1 VEHEVV
7 VQLTEDGADPERI
20 ETLSRYLRSE
30 LLELSFADVRRVPA
44 GPPPEGSRAFDAGAV
59 GQLMVILGESAVGLK
74 ELVTAVRSWLARGGG
89 TQRSVRL
96 QLDGDV
102 LELSQA
108 SIGDQNRLVDLFVS
122 KHERAAK
129 R

>member
-1 VEHEVV
+1 VEHKVV

-20 ETLSRYLRSE
+20 ETLTRYLNNE
-30 LLELSFADVRRVPA
+30 LLQLPVADVRRTPA
-44 GPPPEGSRAFDAGAV
+44 GAAPAGSRGFDAPAV
-59 GQLMVILGESAVGLK
+59 GQLLVTLGESAVGLR
-74 ELVTAVRSWLARGGG
+74 ELIAAVRSWLGRAGG
-89 TQRSVRL
+89 TQRSIRL

-108 SIGDQNRLVDLFVS
+108 SLGEQNKLVDLFVS
-122 KHERAAK
+122 KHERARK